1 MSESNSL
8 NDQELT
14 HEQQLIR
21 DEQQFEWKLREA
33 ISDARAD
40 LLVIVPI
47 LVVLTY
53 FVVSLVSHL
62 YRAVIDN
69 FSYNPYL
76 IGGLY
81 VGAGVMLAFIA
92 AKIIQL
98 ILLYVESRYKWH
110 EYIQVNRLESS
121 DPSV

>member
-1 MSESNSL
+1 MLLDTYKLEDIMSESNSL

-62 YRAVIDN
+62 YQAVID
-69 FSYNPYL
+69 PL
-76 IGGLY
+76 
-81 VGAGVMLAFIA
+81 
-92 AKIIQL
+92 
-98 ILLYVESRYKWH
+98 
-110 EYIQVNRLESS
+110 
-121 DPSV
+121 